1 MDQEIRE
8 LFESLGLE
16 HGALVVITSD
26 HGEEFQDHGG
36 SGHHNT
42 LYDELLRV
50 PLVLFA
56 PGLVAAGRV
65 SSPVATIDILPTLRD
80 VLGLPASA
88 AEEGRSLLETARRG
102 GDATRVL
109 FPMRWDELG
118 PTTSVRKAVVTDRY
132 KLILSWPERREE
144 LYDLAQDPRETRDLA
159 REKAPLVAALR
170 AQLEALEA
178 RTRPANREFTPTVE
192 ISKEKAEELKALGYV
207 R

>member
-1 MDQEIRE
+1 
-8 LFESLGLE
+8 
-16 HGALVVITSD
+16 
-26 HGEEFQDHGG
+26 
-36 SGHHNT
+36 
-42 LYDELLRV
+42 
-50 PLVLFA
+50 
-56 PGLVAAGRV
+56 
-65 SSPVATIDILPTLRD
+65 
-80 VLGLPASA
+80 
-88 AEEGRSLLETARRG
+88 
-102 GDATRVL
+102 
-109 FPMRWDELG
+109 MRWDELG

-178 RTRPANREFTPTVE
+178 RTRPANREFTPAVE